1 MIENILFFIS
11 LYGCSM
17 SDDDIIKG
25 TDMIIKGTNK
35 LTTTTINVSKKLSSL
50 K

>member
-17 SDDDIIKG
+17 SDDNIIKA
-25 TDMIIKGTNK
+25 TDMIIKGTDK
-35 LTTTTINVSKKLSSL
+35 LTTITINLSKKIKLP
-50 K
+50 